1 MSHFKKECCIWCSK
15 TFKNV
20 QYSTNTPTPTLSQ
33 WAKTWP
39 SIIIREIYLINKII
53 TKRSKCQCFLKEKKN
68 SSKAELHRKERNR
81 NHKPYFLRKHWR
93 GRENSIWIKCIWE
106 LFHRPSMLHGTSVAV
121 QRVYSY
127 WRFFQPLCTE
137 RLWYECQA
145 AWGISKYECCRACI
159 LCDSIFRYEKSTEIK
174 IT

>member
-1 MSHFKKECCIWCSK
+1 MIGSYYTTSFSMLYITLHYKCKIHVLYQIIQHCLILKKECCIWCSK

-93 GRENSIWIKCIWE
+93 GRENSIWIKWI
-106 LFHRPSMLHGTSVAV
+106 
-121 QRVYSY
+121 
-127 WRFFQPLCTE
+127 
-137 RLWYECQA
+137 
-145 AWGISKYECCRACI
+145 WGIYHKNVNNNV
-159 LCDSIFRYEKSTEIK
+159 
-174 IT
+174 